1 MNLEGDKMPRT
12 ARVKSPAGI
21 YHIMIR
27 SISDTPLFKN
37 DADKNKYLELIRK
50 YQNIFLFKVYSYCI
64 MTTHAHFIIDS
75 AGADVSKFMKAINL
89 SYAIYFNK
97 KYNRHGHLFQDRFKS
112 KLITN
117 DKYLIMLSVY
127 IHNNARDLKRYKN
140 NIEIYQYSS
149 LGIYLGIHKDSY
161 DILNPDY
168 ILQHFGSNVLRAKE
182 QYLSFMNRYSE
193 NNDSGI
199 GDKIDFINDRSE
211 YRSGRNILIRD
222 YSPEHIVSFI
232 TNYIKT
238 PFNIYMKHN
247 HKNSEIK
254 AVCVVIMRFLC
265 NFSLKQ
271 IASLLGNITSSN
283 VSRLCEKVIKLITE
297 KEIYM
302 PIINEL
308 LKSSSV
314 I

>member
-1 MNLEGDKMPRT
+1 MPRT
-12 ARVKSPAGI
+12 ARVKSPSGI

-37 DADKNKYLELIRK
+37 DTDKNKYLELIRK
-50 YQNIFLFKVYSYCI
+50 YQNIFLFRVYAYCL

-117 DKYLIMLSVY
+117 DKYLTMLSVY

-140 NIEIYQYSS
+140 NIEKYQYSS
-149 LGIYLGIHKDSY
+149 LGIYLGIHKNSY
-161 DILNPDY
+161 GILNPDY

-238 PFNIYMKHN
+238 PFSIYMKHN
-247 HKNSEIK
+247 HKNSELK
-254 AVCVVIMRFLC
+254 AVCVVIMRSLC

-271 IASLLGNITSSN
+271 IASVLGNITSSN
-283 VSRLCEKVIKLITE
+283 VSRLCEKGIKLITE